1 MVLGM
6 NYNYDLDTWLPA
18 PPPRKSNGQFVKGHT
33 PHNKGKK
40 WSEYMDGRKAR
51 KIKRIL
57 LSYRQVNHNIGG
69 WNKKQIV
76 GISID
81 GKACVFE
88 SSKDVER
95 KLGLTARNVRH
106 CCEGK
111 RNIVGGI
118 FFMWAENWNG
128 STELS
133 DEQKRK
139 YEIAMKRAAS
149 RQRKSA

>member
-1 MVLGM
+1 M
-6 NYNYDLDTWLPA
+6 NQSFDLDCLIGTIPQKQ
-18 PPPRKSNGQFVKGHT
+18 RKNGRFVKGMT

-40 WSEYMDGRKAR
+40 WCEWMDGRKQR
-51 KIKRIL
+51 KVRKCLIHTGNPIL
-57 LSYRQVNHNIGG
+57 PG
-69 WNKKQIV
+69 WNKKQVV

-95 KLGLTARNVRH
+95 KLGIESRNVRG

-111 RNIVGGI
+111 RNLAGGL

-128 STELS
+128 TTQLT
-133 DEQKRK
+133 DEQKKK
-139 YEIAMKRAAS
+139 YEIAMKR
-149 RQRKSA
+149 KETKWKKTESAH

>member
-1 MVLGM
+1 MW
-6 NYNYDLDTWLPA
+6 DLDQMIGYKPK
-18 PPPRKSNGQFVKGHT
+18 PKPGRFYKGMT

-40 WSEYMDGRKAR
+40 WADWMDGRKQR
-51 KIKRIL
+51 KVKRIL
-57 LSYRQVNHNIGG
+57 LEHRQVNHNIGG
-69 WNKKQIV
+69 WNAKQVV

-95 KLGLTARNVRH
+95 KLGIQSRNVRG

-111 RNIVGGI
+111 RNLAGGL

-128 STELS
+128 STELTA
-133 DEQKRK
+133 EQRRK
-139 YEIAMKRAAS
+139 YEIAMKRKAS
-149 RQRKSA
+149 KN

>member
-1 MVLGM
+1 M
-6 NYNYDLDTWLPA
+6 NYAYDLDCLIGTRPQIQ
-18 PPPRKSNGQFVKGHT
+18 RKNGRFVKGMT

-40 WSEYMDGRKAR
+40 WCEWMDGRKQR
-51 KIKRIL
+51 KVRKCL
-57 LSYRQVNHNIGG
+57 LHNGRPDIGG
-69 WNKKQIV
+69 WNKKQVV

-95 KLGLTARNVRH
+95 KLGIESRNVRG

-111 RNIVGGI
+111 RNLAGGL

-128 STELS
+128 TTELT
-133 DEQKRK
+133 DKQKRK
-139 YEIAMKRAAS
+139 YEIAMKR
-149 RQRKSA
+149 KETKWKKTESAY

>member
-1 MVLGM
+1 MFLS
-6 NYNYDLDTWLPA
+6 YDLDCLIPA
-18 PPPRKSNGQFVKGHT
+18 KPQRKANGKFAKGHI

-40 WSEYMDGRKAR
+40 WCEWMDGRKAR
-51 KIKRIL
+51 R
-57 LSYRQVNHNIGG
+57 VNRNLTHTGNPTLPG
-69 WNKKQIV
+69 WNKKQVV

-95 KLGLTARNVRH
+95 KLGIESRNVRG

-111 RNIVGGI
+111 RNLAGGL

-128 STELS
+128 TTQLT
-133 DEQKRK
+133 DEQKKK
-139 YEIAMKRAAS
+139 YEIAMKR
-149 RQRKSA
+149 KETKWKKTESAH

>member
-1 MVLGM
+1 M
-6 NYNYDLDTWLPA
+6 NCNYDLDCLF
-18 PPPRKSNGQFVKGHT
+18 PPKPIKQRNNGRFVKGMT

-40 WSEYMDGRKAR
+40 WCEWMDGRKHNKVR
-51 KIKRIL
+51 KNL
-57 LSYRQVNHNIGG
+57 LHNGRPDIGG
-69 WNKKQIV
+69 WNKKQVV

-95 KLGLTARNVRH
+95 KLGIESRSVRR

-111 RNIVGGI
+111 GNLAGGL

-128 STELS
+128 TTELT
-133 DEQKRK
+133 DKQKRK
-139 YEIAMKRAAS
+139 YEIAMKR
-149 RQRKSA
+149 KETKWKKTESAY

>member
-1 MVLGM
+1 MW
-6 NYNYDLDTWLPA
+6 DLDQMIGYKPK
-18 PPPRKSNGQFVKGHT
+18 PKPGRYPKGHV

-40 WSEYMDGRKAR
+40 WSEWMDGRKAR
-51 KIKRIL
+51 RVKRIL
-57 LSYRQVNHNIGG
+57 LEHRQVNHNIGG
-69 WNKKQIV
+69 WNAKQVV

-95 KLGLTARNVRH
+95 KLGIESRNVRC

-111 RNIVGGI
+111 RNLAGGL

-128 STELS
+128 STELTA
-133 DEQKRK
+133 EQRRK
-139 YEIAMKRAAS
+139 YEIAMKRKAS
-149 RQRKSA
+149 KN